1 MCNLFVTY
9 KITTNKTTKRR
20 KTIEERNID
29 IGDVTSQKALRK
41 RLNCKS
47 FDWYIKN
54 IAPGLLGADKNPP
67 AQGQVR
73 KNLFFKNCIK

>member
-1 MCNLFVTY
+1 MF
-9 KITTNKTTKRR
+9 TKRR

-29 IGDVTSQKALRK
+29 IGDVTSQKALRN

-54 IAPGLLGADKNPP
+54 IIPGLLGADKNPP

-73 KNLFFKNCIK
+73 KLCKIIPSSNYIKLFL